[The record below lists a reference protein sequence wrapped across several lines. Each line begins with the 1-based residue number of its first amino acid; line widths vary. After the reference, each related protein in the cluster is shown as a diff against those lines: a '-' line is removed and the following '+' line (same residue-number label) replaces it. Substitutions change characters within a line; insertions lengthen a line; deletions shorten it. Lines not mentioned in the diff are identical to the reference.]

1 MLDYITTHYLTDY
14 INSSWDT
21 SIKVPGPGIDCPS
34 VRESYPKWLG
44 EGYSGGDNG

>member
-1 MLDYITTHYLTDY
+1 MLDYITTHDLTDY